1 MTETICDRHNMGRPV
16 VASEQ
21 AFSGKVVNVRIDQV
35 QLRPNGEPVRRDV
48 VEHPGAVAVVAVNEQ
63 QEIAFIQQYRH
74 PAQAEL
80 WEIPAGL
87 LDQAGEAPAACAA
100 RELYEETDLE
110 ADRYT
115 ELLSLYLSPGGSDEK
130 ITLFLAEGIST
141 AAQPFSRS
149 EEEAEFELTWVPL
162 KDAVCA
168 VLDGRI
174 ANATCAVAVLAVA
187 RRFGV

>member
-1 MTETICDRHNMGRPV
+1 MTDTICDRHDVGRPV

-35 QLRPNGEPVRRDV
+35 QLSSGSDPVQRDV
-48 VEHPGAVAVVAVNEQ
+48 VEHPGAVAVVAVNDQREV
-63 QEIAFIQQYRH
+63 AFIQQYRH

-87 LDQAGEAPAACAA
+87 LDQTGEAPATCAA

-110 ADRYT
+110 AERYT
-115 ELLSLYLSPGGSDEK
+115 ELLSLFLSPGGSDEK
-130 ITLFLAEGIST
+130 ITIFLAEGISP
-141 AAQPFSRS
+141 AAQRFERS

-162 KDAVCA
+162 DEAVTA

-174 ANATCAVAVLAVA
+174 TNATSAVAVLAVA